1 MEKETRRFA
10 EDGKTPLKLV
20 RKRLEWVK
28 KQIMAAPERYNQA
41 TWHYK
46 EETACH
52 TVGCIAGWLDVKM
65 RGFRL
70 HQQADITD
78 AHSVKESGMKALG
91 LKHEPVLFSGSLC
104 SLYPTGSKEAAA
116 YACQQIDEYLASVG
130 A

>member
-1 MEKETRRFA
+1 LGNEKRKFA

-28 KQIMAAPERYNQA
+28 KQIMATPERYNQA
-41 TWHYK
+41 SWHYDEDSTCK
-46 EETACH
+46 

-70 HQQADITD
+70 HQQSADELGT
-78 AHSVKESGMKALG
+78 VRQSGTKALG
-91 LKHEPVLFSGSLC
+91 LLREPKLFDGSLC
-104 SLYPTGSKEAAA
+104 SLYPTGSVEAAE
-116 YACQQIDEYLASVG
+116 YACQQIDQYMASVG